1 MGRNVPFTRPDGQ
14 PVQGYLA
21 EPALAPHAAGAPAL
35 VVIQEWWGLNDQIR
49 GVADRFA
56 EAGYRALVP
65 DLYRG
70 KSTLDA
76 EEAHHLMTNL
86 NFGDAASQDIRG
98 AVQYLKAGGAA
109 ASKKCGVTGFCMGGA
124 LTLLSA
130 VHVPEV
136 DAGVTWYGYPPL
148 EYVDAAKIKAPLM
161 GHWATRD
168 APFPIAGVDALEA
181 KLRGA
186 DVAFEFHRY
195 DALHAFFNE
204 TQVGEG
210 KLLPVLEYDPQ
221 AAALAWSRTLAF
233 FGRTLR
239 Q

>member
-1 MGRNVPFTRPDGQ
+1 MGRNVSFNRPDGTA
-14 PVQGYLA
+14 VNGYLA
-21 EPALAPHAAGAPAL
+21 EPAQVAGAPAL

-56 EAGYRALVP
+56 QQGYRALVP

-70 KSTLDA
+70 KSTIDA

-86 NFGDAASQDIRG
+86 NFGDAAGQDVRG
-98 AVQYLKAGGAA
+98 AVQYLKGGGSA
-109 ASKKCGVTGFCMGGA
+109 KCGVTGFCMGGA

-130 VHVPEV
+130 VHVPEL

-148 EYVDAAKIKAPLM
+148 EYVDAARIKAPLM

-181 KLRGA
+181 KLKAAG
-186 DVAFEFHRY
+186 VAFEFFRY
-195 DALHAFFNE
+195 DAQHAFFNE
-204 TQVGEG
+204 TQVGE
-210 KLLPVLEYDPQ
+210 KRLLPVIEYDPG
-221 AAALAWSRTLAF
+221 AAQLAWSRTLQF
-233 FGRTLR
+233 FGRHLR
-239 Q
+239 